1 MLKATSS
8 NFSIIVGEALREYSA
23 DVSKAVYVAADESTS
38 NAVDKLRA
46 TYASNGGPY
55 HRQWRKFP
63 KAWTRTLIQKS
74 WGAIEAKVHL
84 KKPMYR
90 IGHLLEF
97 EHASRNGGRVGGANF
112 IEPVA
117 RETAEEFEKKVMD
130 MIGVKL

>member
-8 NFSIIVGEALREYSA
+8 NFTIVVGEALRDLEQ
-23 DVSKAVYVAADESTS
+23 DVSKAMYVAADEATS

-46 TYASNGGPY
+46 TYASNGGRYSKP
-55 HRQWRKFP
+55 WKKFP

-74 WGAIEAKVHL
+74 WGAVDAKVHL

-112 IEPVA
+112 IKPIAE
-117 RETAEEFEKKVMD
+117 ETAEEFERKLID